1 MNKRIKLIRTTLGM
15 TQQEFAD
22 KIKVKRNTVATYE
35 MGRSIPS
42 DSAIALICKVFDV
55 NEDWLRTGYGEMF
68 KEVSKSDQIA
78 DMLSDVLKSDENNFK
93 RRLISALAQ
102 LDDTGWDSLE
112 HLIGFDCIQEESR
125 VKHQPLTLLFILSN
139 F

>member
-1 MNKRIKLIRTTLGM
+1 MLFYFSKGGDYVNKRIKLIRTTLGM

-112 HLIGFDCIQEESR
+112 HLIDSIAYKKSQG
-125 VKHQPLTLLFILSN
+125 
-139 F
+139 

>member
-93 RRLISALAQ
+93 HRLISALAQ

-112 HLIGFDCIQEESR
+112 HLIDSIAYKKSQG
-125 VKHQPLTLLFILSN
+125 
-139 F
+139 

>member
-15 TQQEFAD
+15 TQQKFAD

-112 HLIGFDCIQEESR
+112 HLIDSIAYKKSQG
-125 VKHQPLTLLFILSN
+125 
-139 F
+139 

>member
-112 HLIGFDCIQEESR
+112 HLIDSIACKKSQG
-125 VKHQPLTLLFILSN
+125 
-139 F
+139 

>member
-42 DSAIALICKVFDV
+42 GSAIALICKVFDV

-112 HLIGFDCIQEESR
+112 HLIDSIAYKKSQG
-125 VKHQPLTLLFILSN
+125 
-139 F
+139 

>member
-1 MNKRIKLIRTTLGM
+1 MFYNQQTETKRGDFVNKRIKLIRTTLGM

-112 HLIGFDCIQEESR
+112 HLIDSIAYKKSQG
-125 VKHQPLTLLFILSN
+125 
-139 F
+139 

>member
-55 NEDWLRTGYGEMF
+55 NEDWLRTDYGEMF

-112 HLIGFDCIQEESR
+112 HLIDSIAYKKSQG
-125 VKHQPLTLLFILSN
+125 
-139 F
+139 

>member
-55 NEDWLRTGYGEMF
+55 NEDWLRTGYGEIF

-112 HLIGFDCIQEESR
+112 HLIDSIAYKKSQG
-125 VKHQPLTLLFILSN
+125 
-139 F
+139 

>member
-112 HLIGFDCIQEESR
+112 HLIDSIAYKKSQW
-125 VKHQPLTLLFILSN
+125 
-139 F
+139 

>member
-93 RRLISALAQ
+93 CRLISALAQ

-112 HLIGFDCIQEESR
+112 HLIDSIAYKKSQG
-125 VKHQPLTLLFILSN
+125 
-139 F
+139 

>member
-1 MNKRIKLIRTTLGM
+1 VNKRIKLIRTTLGM

-112 HLIGFDCIQEESR
+112 HLIDSIAYKKSQG
-125 VKHQPLTLLFILSN
+125 
-139 F
+139 

>member
-1 MNKRIKLIRTTLGM
+1 MLFYFSKGGDCVNKRIKLIRTTLGM

-112 HLIGFDCIQEESR
+112 HLIDSIAYKKSQG
-125 VKHQPLTLLFILSN
+125 
-139 F
+139 

>member
-1 MNKRIKLIRTTLGM
+1 MLFYFLKGGDCVNKRIKLIRTTLGM

-112 HLIGFDCIQEESR
+112 HLIDSIAYKKSQG
-125 VKHQPLTLLFILSN
+125 
-139 F
+139 